1 LFHSRITGLQEP
13 DDQIKE
19 KQQQNKNKGG
29 HMKLF
34 FVILAGVLALLAFL
48 AIVAKRRSTVREAF
62 IDDFKFPDG
71 IAQRVR
77 KRYPHLTDE
86 DMTLV
91 FAGLRQYFQI
101 SRLAG
106 RRLLSMPSQVVDVA
120 WHEFILFTRNY
131 QVFCDKS
138 LGRFLHHTPA
148 EAMRG
153 PQDAQEGIRR
163 AWRLACGLENISP
176 RTPPRL
182 PLLFSLDD
190 TLRIPDGFRYS
201 LNCMAAAA
209 VALPAG
215 RNDGTTYCASHIGCG
230 SGGGDGGC
238 SNDSGCSGGGCG
250 GD

>member
-1 LFHSRITGLQEP
+1 
-13 DDQIKE
+13 
-19 KQQQNKNKGG
+19 
-29 HMKLF
+29 MKLS
-34 FVILAGVLALLAFL
+34 ILIVLGAAALIIALVL
-48 AIVAKRRSTVREAF
+48 LGRRREQAREAT
-62 IDDFKFPDG
+62 IDDFTFPDG

-86 DMTLV
+86 DMLLV
-91 FAGLRQYFQI
+91 FAGLRQYFQMA
-101 SRLAG
+101 RLAR
-106 RRLLSMPSQVVDVA
+106 RRLLAMPSQVVDVA

-131 QVFCDKS
+131 QVFCDKA
-138 LGRFLHHTPA
+138 LGRYLHHTPA

-182 PLLFSLDD
+182 PLVFALDD
-190 TLRIPDGFRYS
+190 KLRIPDGFRYA

-209 VALPAG
+209 LAQTASS
-215 RNDGTTYCASHIGCG
+215 DGSVSYCASHIGCG
-230 SGGGDGGC
+230 SGSGDGGC
-238 SNDSGCSGGGCG
+238 SSDSGCSSGGCG

>member
-1 LFHSRITGLQEP
+1 
-13 DDQIKE
+13 
-19 KQQQNKNKGG
+19 
-29 HMKLF
+29 MKLF
-34 FVILAGVLALLAFL
+34 FIIFASALALIAVLAILR
-48 AIVAKRRSTVREAF
+48 KRRSTVREAL

-91 FAGLRQYFQI
+91 FAGLRQYFQM
-101 SRLAG
+101 SRLAR
-106 RRLLSMPSQVVDVA
+106 RRLLSMPSQVVDVT

-131 QVFCDKS
+131 QVFCDKA

-148 EAMRG
+148 EAMLT
-153 PQDAQEGIRR
+153 PQNAQEGIRR
-163 AWRLACGLENISP
+163 AWRLACGLEDISA

-182 PLLFSLDD
+182 PLIFKLDD
-190 TLRIPDGFRYS
+190 RLNIPDGFRYS
-201 LNCMAAAA
+201 LNCLAAAA
-209 VALPAG
+209 AAKAVG
-215 RNDGTTYCASHIGCG
+215 GDSSVTFCASHIGCG

-238 SNDSGCSGGGCG
+238 SSSGVSGCSSDSGCSGGDGGGGGGG

>member
-1 LFHSRITGLQEP
+1 
-13 DDQIKE
+13 
-19 KQQQNKNKGG
+19 
-29 HMKLF
+29 MKLF
-34 FVILAGVLALLAFL
+34 FLIVASVVTLIVILA
-48 AIVAKRRSTVREAF
+48 IVGKRRDRARQDF
-62 IDDFKFPDG
+62 IDTFRFPDG

-91 FAGLRQYFQI
+91 FAGLRQYFQMA
-101 SRLAG
+101 RLAR

-131 QVFCDKS
+131 QVFCDKA

-163 AWRLACGLENISP
+163 AWRLACSIESIAP
-176 RTPPRL
+176 RTPQRL
-182 PLLFSLDD
+182 PLIFGLDD
-190 TLRIPDGFRYS
+190 KLRIPDGFRYS
-201 LNCMAAAA
+201 LNCLAAAA
-209 VALPAG
+209 AAQAVNG
-215 RNDGTTYCASHIGCG
+215 DGSVTYCASHIGCG

-238 SNDSGCSGGGCG
+238 ASDSGCSGGDGGGGCG
-250 GD
+250 GGD

>member
-1 LFHSRITGLQEP
+1 
-13 DDQIKE
+13 
-19 KQQQNKNKGG
+19 
-29 HMKLF
+29 MKLF
-34 FVILAGVLALLAFL
+34 ILIALGAFALIFSLVLLG
-48 AIVAKRRSTVREAF
+48 RRCDRAREAA
-62 IDDFKFPDG
+62 IDNFTFPDG

-86 DMTLV
+86 DMTLI
-91 FAGLRQYFQI
+91 FAGLRQYFQMA
-101 SRLAG
+101 RLA
-106 RRLLSMPSQVVDVA
+106 RRRMLSMPSQAVDAA

-131 QVFCDKS
+131 QVFCDRA
-138 LGRFLHHTPA
+138 LGRYLHHTPA

-182 PLLFSLDD
+182 PLIFALDD
-190 TLRIPDGFRYS
+190 KLRIPDGLRYS
-201 LNCMAAAA
+201 LNCLAAAA
-209 VALPAG
+209 LAQTASS
-215 RNDGTTYCASHIGCG
+215 DGSITYCASHIGCG

-238 SNDSGCSGGGCG
+238 SSDSGCSCGDGGGCG

>member
-1 LFHSRITGLQEP
+1 MTLF
-13 DDQIKE
+13 
-19 KQQQNKNKGG
+19 
-29 HMKLF
+29 
-34 FVILAGVLALLAFL
+34 ILVALGAVALPLTLIFL
-48 AIVAKRRSTVREAF
+48 DRYFQRARASY
-62 IDDFKFPDG
+62 IDNFTFPDG

-91 FAGLRQYFQI
+91 FAGLRQYFQMA
-101 SRLAG
+101 RTAR
-106 RRLLSMPSQVVDVA
+106 RRLLSMPSQVVDAA

-131 QVFCDKS
+131 QVFCDKA
-138 LGRFLHHTPA
+138 LGRYLHHTPA

-182 PLLFSLDD
+182 PLIFALDD
-190 TLRIPDGFRYS
+190 KLRIPDGFRYA
-201 LNCMAAAA
+201 LNCLVAAALA
-209 VALPAG
+209 QTASS
-215 RNDGTTYCASHIGCG
+215 DGSVTYCASHVGCG

-238 SNDSGCSGGGCG
+238 SSDSGCSSGDGGGCG
-250 GD
+250 GGGD

>member
-1 LFHSRITGLQEP
+1 
-13 DDQIKE
+13 
-19 KQQQNKNKGG
+19 
-29 HMKLF
+29 MKLF
-34 FVILAGVLALLAFL
+34 ILIALGAFALTFSLVLLG
-48 AIVAKRRSTVREAF
+48 RRRDQAREAA
-62 IDDFKFPDG
+62 IDNFTLPDG

-91 FAGLRQYFQI
+91 FAGLRQYFQMA
-101 SRLAG
+101 RLA
-106 RRLLSMPSQVVDVA
+106 RRRMLSMPSQAVDAA

-131 QVFCDKS
+131 QVFCDRA
-138 LGRFLHHTPA
+138 LGRYLHHTPA

-182 PLLFSLDD
+182 PLIFALDD
-190 TLRIPDGFRYS
+190 KLRIPDGFRYS
-201 LNCMAAAA
+201 LNCLAAAA
-209 VALPAG
+209 LAQTASS
-215 RNDGTTYCASHIGCG
+215 DGSITYCASHIGCG

-238 SNDSGCSGGGCG
+238 SSDSGCSSGDGGGGCG